1 MVGCREDG
9 CRWLDPSVNS
19 IQVVGGQ
26 ATCVQQVTHKASGS
40 IEQCELEAEKMMRM
54 RYNKYKREAAQ
65 ANRHLA
71 YLIFIVV
78 FNDTASM
85 CYRQSRFLTAGTYVV
100 APDVLSRSVAW

>member
-19 IQVVGGQ
+19 IPVVGGQ
-26 ATCVQQVTHKASGS
+26 AVCVQQVTHKASGS
-40 IEQCELEAEKMMRM
+40 IEQCELEAEKKVRI
-54 RYNKYKREAAQ
+54 RYNEYKREAAQ

-85 CYRQSRFLTAGTYVV
+85 CYRQSRFSTAGTHVV
-100 APDVLSRSVAW
+100 APDALSRSVAW